1 MYIVITG
8 GTGRLGTRLTR
19 RLVEDGHQVVVLSR
33 SPEEKRELV
42 PPGAEIVLW
51 DAATGDGWLEHAN
64 AADAIVNFAG
74 EDLAGGS
81 FIPKRWT
88 DERKRRIRQSRRDV
102 GEAVVDAVE
111 RAENKPAILLQ
122 ASASGYYGT
131 DLSSERKPEGTP
143 PGDDFLAKAC
153 MEWEASTAP
162 VEDMGVRRIITRTGI
177 VLDRNEG
184 PLPRLLLPVK
194 MFVGGPLGTGDQY
207 YPWIH
212 VEDAVRAYMW
222 LLENENAQGPYN
234 ISAPRPVTNR
244 ELVKTMGEVMNRPTL
259 IPAPG
264 FALRLALGEVSTLV
278 LEGQR
283 MVPERLEQTEY
294 QYEHPELKPALE
306 DLLG

>member
-8 GTGRLGTRLTR
+8 GTGRLGTRLTKQ
-19 RLVEDGHQVVVLSR
+19 LVEDGHRVVVLSR
-33 SPEEKRELV
+33 SPEEKKDRV
-42 PPGAEIVLW
+42 PAEADIVMW
-51 DAATGDGWLEHAN
+51 DAKTADGWLEHAD
-64 AADAIVNFAG
+64 AADAIINFAG

-88 DERKRRIRQSRRDV
+88 DERKRRIRQSREDV
-102 GEAVVDAVE
+102 GEAVVDAVR
-111 RAENKPAILLQ
+111 RAESKPAIVLQ

-131 DLSSERKPEGTP
+131 DLSSERKTESSP
-143 PGDDFLAKAC
+143 PGDDFLAEVC
-153 MEWEASTAP
+153 VEWEASTAP

-184 PLPRLLLPVK
+184 PLPRLLLPTK

-212 VEDAVRAYMW
+212 VEDAVRAYHS
-222 LLENENAQGPYN
+222 LLENEDAQGPYN
-234 ISAPRPVTNR
+234 VSAPQPVTNR
-244 ELVKTMGEVMNRPTL
+244 TLVKTMAEVVNRPAFV
-259 IPAPG
+259 PAPG

-283 MVPERLEQTEY
+283 MVPERLDQTGFE
-294 QYEHPELKPALE
+294 YEHPELKPALE
-306 DLLG
+306 DLLS